1 MVTATQT
8 CMTQIGKSTV
18 TEPAV
23 RQVMCD
29 ATDGPK
35 VWPIYEQLL
44 VFEIIWW

>member
-1 MVTATQT
+1 
-8 CMTQIGKSTV
+8 
-18 TEPAV
+18 
-23 RQVMCD
+23 VMCD